1 MDLAR
6 QTAVLLRCCAG
17 SNHAW
22 CVGAAGMAGWA
33 KGGEVKIMPSAAS
46 QQVLPGLFWAL
57 DGLSSANWGLDRKSS
72 WSGSFRAGVYIQLTD
87 PQSYLLT
94 LICIGAC

>member
-33 KGGEVKIMPSAAS
+33 KGGEVKIICCIPAGAAWAF
-46 QQVLPGLFWAL
+46 LGLGWF
-57 DGLSSANWGLDRKSS
+57 
-72 WSGSFRAGVYIQLTD
+72 I
-87 PQSYLLT
+87 
-94 LICIGAC
+94 

>member
-1 MDLAR
+1 VAG
-6 QTAVLLRCCAG
+6 ALRIDGFGTVDGGAPGQCAG

-46 QQVLPGLFWAL
+46 LQVLPGLFWAL
-57 DGLSSANWGLDRKSS
+57 DGLSSANWGLDRKRS
-72 WSGSFRAGVYIQLTD
+72 WSGSFRAGV
-87 PQSYLLT
+87 
-94 LICIGAC
+94 ACTINRSS